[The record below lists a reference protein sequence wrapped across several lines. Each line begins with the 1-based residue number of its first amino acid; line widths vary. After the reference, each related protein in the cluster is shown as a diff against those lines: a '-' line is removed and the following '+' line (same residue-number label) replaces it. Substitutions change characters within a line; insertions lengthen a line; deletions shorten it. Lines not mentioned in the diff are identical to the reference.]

1 MKEQNTKN
9 KDLLSG
15 PEILKEMN
23 ISWSKSLSLK
33 SKDQYNKISRVIPE
47 IEWPFLAPYIE
58 AINILKKDMNAVIL
72 AHNYQTPEIFHCI
85 SDIKGD
91 SLQLAKEAG
100 SVNADIILQCG
111 VHFMAETSK
120 LLNMDKTVLIPSMD
134 AGCSL
139 AESITGADVRKIR
152 EENPNIPVV
161 TYVNTSAEVKAE
173 SDICCTSSNA
183 LSIVNSLESNE
194 IIFLPDEYLAMNV
207 AKETKKKIIMWK
219 GRCEVHEE
227 FTSEEINEFKESEPG
242 VKVIAHPECSPEVL
256 AESDFSGSTSA
267 MINWVKDNQPKKVL
281 MVTECSMSDNISVEN
296 PNVDFVRPCNLCPH
310 MKTIN
315 LENIL
320 EALWNKKIEIEIDP
334 EIAIRAKKAIVKMIE
349 L

>member
-1 MKEQNTKN
+1 
-9 KDLLSG
+9 
-15 PEILKEMN
+15 
-23 ISWSKSLSLK
+23 
-33 SKDQYNKISRVIPE
+33 
-47 IEWPFLAPYIE
+47 
-58 AINILKKDMNAVIL
+58 MNAVIL
-72 AHNYQTPEIFHCI
+72 AHNYQTTEIFHCI

-100 SVNADIILQCG
+100 RVSADIILQCG

-139 AESITGADVRKIR
+139 AESITGKDVRKIK

-183 LSIVNSLESNE
+183 LNIVNSLDSDE

-227 FTSEEINEFKESEPG
+227 FTPEEINEF
-242 VKVIAHPECSPEVL
+242 
-256 AESDFSGSTSA
+256 
-267 MINWVKDNQPKKVL
+267 
-281 MVTECSMSDNISVEN
+281 
-296 PNVDFVRPCNLCPH
+296 
-310 MKTIN
+310 
-315 LENIL
+315 
-320 EALWNKKIEIEIDP
+320 
-334 EIAIRAKKAIVKMIE
+334 
-349 L
+349 

>member
-1 MKEQNTKN
+1 
-9 KDLLSG
+9 
-15 PEILKEMN
+15 
-23 ISWSKSLSLK
+23 
-33 SKDQYNKISRVIPE
+33 
-47 IEWPFLAPYIE
+47 
-58 AINILKKDMNAVIL
+58 
-72 AHNYQTPEIFHCI
+72 
-85 SDIKGD
+85 
-91 SLQLAKEAG
+91 
-100 SVNADIILQCG
+100 
-111 VHFMAETSK
+111 
-120 LLNMDKTVLIPSMD
+120 MDKTVLIPSMD

-139 AESITGADVRKIR
+139 AESITGADVRKIK

-173 SDICCTSSNA
+173 SDVCCTSSNA
-183 LSIVNSLESNE
+183 LDIVNSLESDE
-194 IIFLPDEYLAMNV
+194 VIFLPDEYLALNV

-227 FTSEEINEFKESEPG
+227 FTPG
-242 VKVIAHPECSPEVL
+242 VKVIAHPECSPEVV
-256 AESDFSGSTSA
+256 AQSDFSGSTSA
-267 MINWVKDNQPKKVL
+267 MIKWVKDNQPEKVL

-320 EALWNKKIEIEIDP
+320 ESLWNKKVEVKVNP
-334 EIAIRAKKAIVKMIE
+334 EVAIKAKQAIVKMIE

>member
-9 KDLLSG
+9 KDILSG

-183 LSIVNSLESNE
+183 LSIVNSLESDE

-227 FTSEEINEFKESEPG
+227 FTPEEINEFKESEPG

-334 EIAIRAKKAIVKMIE
+334 EIAIRAKQAIVKMIE

>member
-1 MKEQNTKN
+1 MKKQNLKN
-9 KDLLSG
+9 TQYLSG

-23 ISWSKSLSLK
+23 ISWSKEM
-33 SKDQYNKISRVIPE
+33 SKETKDDYQKVSRVIPE
-47 IEWPFLAPYIE
+47 IEWPFFAPYIK

-72 AHNYQTPEIFHCI
+72 AHNYQTPEIFHCV

-100 SVNADIILQCG
+100 NVEADIILQCG

-120 LLNMDKTVLIPSMD
+120 LLNMDKTVLIPSMK

-139 AESITGADVRKIR
+139 AESITGNDVRKMR
-152 EENPNIPVV
+152 EEHPNIPVV

-183 LSIVNSLESNE
+183 LEIVNSFDSEE
-194 IIFLPDEYLAMNV
+194 IIFLPDEFLALNV

-227 FTSEEINEFKESEPG
+227 FTPEEIIEFRENEPG
-242 VKVIAHPECSPEVL
+242 VKVIAHPECSPDVL
-256 AESDFSGSTSA
+256 EESDFSGSTSA
-267 MINWVKDNQPKKVL
+267 MINWVKDNQPEKVL

-296 PNVDFVRPCNLCPH
+296 PNVEFVRPCNLCPH

-315 LENIL
+315 LQNIL
-320 EALWNKKIEIEIDP
+320 ESLWNKEHEVTIDP
-334 EIAIRAKKAIVKMIE
+334 EIAIKAKQAVYRMIE

>member
-1 MKEQNTKN
+1 MKKQETKN
-9 KDLLSG
+9 KNFLSG

-23 ISWSKSLSLK
+23 ISWSEKLFK
-33 SKDQYNKISRVIPE
+33 ETKDQYNKVSRIIPE
-47 IEWPFLAPYIE
+47 IEWPFFAPYIK

-85 SDIKGD
+85 SDIRGD

-100 SVNADIILQCG
+100 NVDADIILQCG

-139 AESITGADVRKIR
+139 AESITGADVRKIK

-173 SDICCTSSNA
+173 SDVCCTSSNA
-183 LSIVNSLESNE
+183 LDIVNSLESDE
-194 IIFLPDEYLAMNV
+194 VIFLPDEYLALNV

-227 FTSEEINEFKESEPG
+227 FTPEEIIEFRENEPG
-242 VKVIAHPECSPEVL
+242 VKVIAHPECSPEVV
-256 AESDFSGSTSA
+256 AQSDFSGSTSA
-267 MINWVKDNQPKKVL
+267 MINWVRDNQPNKVL

-320 EALWNKKIEIEIDP
+320 ESLWNKKIEVKVNP
-334 EIAIRAKKAIVKMIE
+334 EVAIKAKQAIVKMIE